1 MKSVQPIRCNACS
14 VLIVPVTGMVIGMVI
29 DMGRILTR

>member
-14 VLIVPVTGMVIGMVI
+14 VLIVPVAGIVI
-29 DMGRILTR
+29 DMGQILTR